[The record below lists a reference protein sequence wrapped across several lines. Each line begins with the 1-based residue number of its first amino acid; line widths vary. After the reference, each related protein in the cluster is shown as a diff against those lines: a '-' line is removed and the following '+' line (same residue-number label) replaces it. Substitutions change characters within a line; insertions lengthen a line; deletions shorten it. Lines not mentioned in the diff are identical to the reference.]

1 MSDYEQRIKAI
12 LSGGKTENKVMSTP
26 ENPSGGP
33 MTDRTTVKSHPECQ
47 RCRVNTEK
55 NRLRVQRYRTLRRAR
70 GKKIG

>member
-12 LSGGKTENKVMSTP
+12 LSGDNKVMSTQ
-26 ENPSGGP
+26 EKP
-33 MTDRTTVKSHPECQ
+33 MTERTTVKSHPLCE